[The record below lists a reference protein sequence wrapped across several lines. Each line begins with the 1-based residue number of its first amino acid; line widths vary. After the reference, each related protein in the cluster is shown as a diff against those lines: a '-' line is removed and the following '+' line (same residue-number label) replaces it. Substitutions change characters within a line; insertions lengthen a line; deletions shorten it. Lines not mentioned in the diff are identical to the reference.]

1 MMPETE
7 FQETAKN
14 ALKGKGGR
22 AVEVTV
28 DFLNLRHCNVKEF
41 VSSDVRLDHGSC
53 LLDSDCCRFCGEQS

>member
-1 MMPETE
+1 MRLMGNE
-7 FQETAKN
+7 
-14 ALKGKGGR
+14 GR